1 MTASP
6 TVKSGVPTTA
16 GVFTRA
22 SSGLVRQVRTD
33 DVMFYG
39 WQQIA
44 LGYIIFIVAAW
55 QFYPGA
61 SMELATLI
69 ATVAG
74 LFIAGCYGLLS
85 MVYPRSGG
93 DYVFMS
99 RILHPVAGI
108 VLSMSLIFWQ
118 LFYTGVNGAFLSKF
132 GIAPMLSSLGVQQH
146 NAALIE
152 AGNWFA
158 GKWGL
163 FLGGVLVI
171 GFFSVVQ
178 YRGAAVYFKVQRWAS
193 YITAASLVVTF
204 ITLALAATGVF
215 DFHHN
220 FDAAAGAGAYDG
232 VIAAAGDTS
241 HPFSLSQTAFFAAW
255 PAFSL
260 WFAVLSV
267 SFGGEVKDGQRSQL
281 RGMTLAIVTMGGAM
295 MLLMFLYR
303 MAFGSS
309 FMLAS
314 TEVSPEKFPLDA
326 APYVNLYTGIA
337 GGNPVLTVVNSLWVL
352 SLLFFVGASSMI
364 VATRSMLAWS
374 LDGLAPKWFSAVSAK
389 FHTPTWALAL
399 SAAIASVWVCLYAFT
414 SSVLVLGGFLGQ
426 CIPFMGVCLSA
437 IIFPFRRKREFE
449 SSPIAYRVGKVPVI
463 SVIGV
468 VALTCVVFVFY
479 RLLIDAAYGA
489 NNHLSEV
496 MTIAVTVFALTWYA
510 AFRIYQARQGA
521 DLKGQFSEIPVE

>member
-1 MTASP
+1 VAAAP
-6 TVKSGVPTTA
+6 TVKSGVPTTT
-16 GVFTRA
+16 GIFTRA

-61 SMELATLI
+61 SMELATLV

-74 LFIAGCYGLLS
+74 LFIAGCYALLS

-99 RILHPVAGI
+99 RILHPVVGI
-108 VLSMSLIFWQ
+108 VLSMSLVFWQ
-118 LFYTGVNGAFLSKF
+118 LFYTGVNGAFLAKF
-132 GIAPMLSSLGVQQH
+132 GIAPMISSLGVQEH
-146 NAALIE
+146 NSGLID
-152 AGNWFA
+152 AGNWFS

-163 FLGGVLVI
+163 FFGGVLVI
-171 GFFSVVQ
+171 GFFSIVQ
-178 YRGAAVYFKVQRWAS
+178 YRGAGVYFKIQRWAS
-193 YITAASLVVTF
+193 YITVVSLLVTF
-204 ITLALAATGVF
+204 VTLALASTGVL

-220 FDAAAGAGAYDG
+220 FDAAAGAGAYDN
-232 VIAAAGDTS
+232 VIKTAGDTH
-241 HPFSLSQTAFFAAW
+241 HPFSLSQSLFFAAW

-267 SFGGEVKDGQRSQL
+267 SFAGEVKDGQRSQL
-281 RGMTLAIVTMGGAM
+281 RGMTLAIVTMGVAM
-295 MLLMFLYR
+295 TLLMFLYR
-303 MAFGSS
+303 MAFGSA

-314 TEVSPEKFPLDA
+314 TEVTPDQFPLKA
-326 APYVNLYTGIA
+326 SPYVNLFTGIA

-374 LDGLAPKWFSAVSAK
+374 LDGIAPKWMSSVSAK
-389 FHTPTWALAL
+389 FHSPTWALAL
-399 SAAIASVWVCLYAFT
+399 SGAIAFVWVCLYAFT
-414 SSVLVLGGFLGQ
+414 DSILVLGGFLGQ
-426 CIPFMGVCLSA
+426 CIPFMGVCLAA
-437 IIFPFRRKREFE
+437 IVFPFRRKREFE
-449 SSPIAYRVGKVPVI
+449 SSPIAYRWGKVPVI

-468 VALTCVVFVFY
+468 VALVCVAFVFY
-479 RLLIDAAYGA
+479 RLLVDAAYGA
-489 NNHLSEV
+489 NNHLSEI

-510 AFRIYQARQGA
+510 AFRVYRARQGA